1 MDHSPYQLE
10 SKKKQT
16 SGAITVPLV
25 LNRLWLLF
33 DHLFVYLKYDLAAK
47 KCPHEGGSIPYL
59 LNVGARASILF
70 F

>member
-25 LNRLWLLF
+25 LNRLW
-33 DHLFVYLKYDLAAK
+33 
-47 KCPHEGGSIPYL
+47 PI
-59 LNVGARASILF
+59 F
-70 F
+70 FAHFLVDIFKIRNNRS